1 MKIVVLSPFME
12 RMNIPQKS
20 RQQRLVI
27 LPQRP
32 NPPSQLT
39 EALHLSFLLAYMGR
53 DKEDYQRQVP
63 PIKDHLF
70 IWESAL
76 SL

>member
-1 MKIVVLSPFME
+1 
-12 RMNIPQKS
+12 MNIPQKS

-39 EALHLSFLLAYMGR
+39 EALHPSFLLAYMGR

-63 PIKDHLF
+63 PIKHHLF